1 MALGKTGTGKTR
13 TAVSL
18 LPDAYFK
25 SNAVVNGGR
34 IMTARRLI
42 IDDLRSATY
51 PFLELLGMTDR
62 YPYTIEDKGTIRQF
76 KARRIIIT
84 CPRCPG
90 ENING
95 KPWKH
100 R

>member
-1 MALGKTGTGKTR
+1 LPKGLLRYTDTPRDYEPQVIWLWGKTGTGKTR

-25 SNAVVNGGR
+25 SNGGGKWWPNYDGEEDV
-34 IMTARRLI
+34 I

-76 KARRIIIT
+76 KLDV
-84 CPRCPG
+84 
-90 ENING
+90 
-95 KPWKH
+95 
-100 R
+100 

>member
-1 MALGKTGTGKTR
+1 MALGKDRYRQDKNRREPFYQT
-13 TAVSL
+13 
-18 LPDAYFK
+18 YFK
-25 SNAVVNGGR
+25 SNGGGKWWPNYDGEEDV
-34 IMTARRLI
+34 I

-90 ENING
+90 RNING
-95 KPWKH
+95 KPWKT
-100 R
+100 

>member
-1 MALGKTGTGKTR
+1 MALGKDRYRQDKN
-13 TAVSL
+13 AVSFYQTL
-18 LPDAYFK
+18 IFK
-25 SNAVVNGGR
+25 SNGGGKWWPNYDGEEDV
-34 IMTARRLI
+34 I

-84 CPRCPG
+84 CPVAPG
-90 ENING
+90 RNING
-95 KPWKH
+95 KPWKT
-100 R
+100 